1 MDLLDIDRDGKI
13 TENELFRVLSGEASQ
28 EIVEQTIRKIASGAK
43 SFSSMAEYVKDLVRK
58 FDRDSDGLLSIQE
71 LTDGLKKIGISLT
84 NKEIQ
89 ALMTKLDLNRD
100 GEVSAEEI
108 LKTLSSVGTGFAVS
122 SSSSSSTLDNVIS
135 KMVLNGKS
143 FPSLKDY
150 AKHLIRKWDKDSDG
164 IITFSEL
171 CDGIYKLNIMISQQ
185 DKKALMDLLDIDRD
199 GKITE
204 TELFR
209 VLSGGNASEIID
221 QTLRK
226 IAGGAQGYSN
236 LGDYT
241 RELVRKFDKDNDGLI
256 SIHELADGLAK
267 LGIFLT

>member
-1 MDLLDIDRDGKI
+1 
-13 TENELFRVLSGEASQ
+13 
-28 EIVEQTIRKIASGAK
+28 
-43 SFSSMAEYVKDLVRK
+43 MAEYVRDLVRK
-58 FDRDSDGLLSIQE
+58 FDRNSDGLLSIQE
-71 LTDGLKKIGISLT
+71 LTDGLRKIGISLT
-84 NKEIQ
+84 SKEIQ

-108 LKTLSSVGTGFAVS
+108 LKTLSSVGSGFAVS
-122 SSSSSSTLDNVIS
+122 STSSTLDNVIN
-135 KMVLNGKS
+135 KMVLSGKS

-171 CDGIYKLNIMISQQ
+171 CDGIYKLNIMISQP
-185 DKKALMDLLDIDRD
+185 DKRALMDLLDIDRD

-209 VLSGGNASEIID
+209 VLSGGAAPEIID

-236 LGDYT
+236 LADYS
-241 RELVRKFDKDNDGLI
+241 RDLVRKFDKNGDGLI

>member
-1 MDLLDIDRDGKI
+1 
-13 TENELFRVLSGEASQ
+13 
-28 EIVEQTIRKIASGAK
+28 
-43 SFSSMAEYVKDLVRK
+43 MAEYVRDLVRK
-58 FDRDSDGLLSIQE
+58 FDRNSDGLLSIQE
-71 LTDGLKKIGISLT
+71 LTDGLRKIGISLT

-108 LKTLSSVGTGFAVS
+108 LKTLSSIGTGFAVS
-122 SSSSSSTLDNVIS
+122 PSSNSTLDNVIS
-135 KMVLNGKS
+135 KMVQSGKS

-171 CDGIYKLNIMISQQ
+171 CDGIYKLNIMISQP
-185 DKKALMDLLDIDRD
+185 DKRALMELLDIDRD

-209 VLSGGNASEIID
+209 VLSGGASPEIID

-236 LGDYT
+236 LAEYSRD
-241 RELVRKFDKDNDGLI
+241 LVRKFDTNGDGLI
-256 SIHELADGLAK
+256 SIYELADGLAK

>member
-1 MDLLDIDRDGKI
+1 M
-13 TENELFRVLSGEASQ
+13 T
-28 EIVEQTIRKIASGAK
+28 
-43 SFSSMAEYVKDLVRK
+43 EYVRDLVRK
-58 FDRDSDGLLSIQE
+58 FDRNSDGLLSIQE
-71 LTDGLKKIGISLT
+71 LTDGLRKIGIALT

-108 LKTLSSVGTGFAVS
+108 LKTLSSFGSGFAVS
-122 SSSSSSTLDNVIS
+122 SSSSSTTLDSVIS
-135 KMVLNGKS
+135 KMVQSGKS

-185 DKKALMDLLDIDRD
+185 DKRGLMDLLDIDRD

-209 VLSGGNASEIID
+209 VLSGGAAPEIID

-226 IAGGAQGYSN
+226 ISGGA
-236 LGDYT
+236 
-241 RELVRKFDKDNDGLI
+241 
-256 SIHELADGLAK
+256 
-267 LGIFLT
+267 

>member
-1 MDLLDIDRDGKI
+1 
-13 TENELFRVLSGEASQ
+13 
-28 EIVEQTIRKIASGAK
+28 
-43 SFSSMAEYVKDLVRK
+43 MAEYVRDLVRK
-58 FDRDSDGLLSIQE
+58 FDRNSDGLLSIQE
-71 LTDGLKKIGISLT
+71 LTDGLRKIGISLT
-84 NKEIQ
+84 TKEIQ

-108 LKTLSSVGTGFAVS
+108 LKTLSSFGSGFAVS
-122 SSSSSSTLDNVIS
+122 STTSTLDNVIN
-135 KMVLNGKS
+135 KMVLSGKS

-171 CDGIYKLNIMISQQ
+171 CDGIYKLNIMISQP
-185 DKKALMDLLDIDRD
+185 DKRALMDLLDIDRD

-209 VLSGGNASEIID
+209 VLSGGAAPEIID

-236 LGDYT
+236 LADYS
-241 RELVRKFDKDNDGLI
+241 RDLVRKFDKNGDGLI

-267 LGIFLT
+267 MGIFLT

>member
-1 MDLLDIDRDGKI
+1 
-13 TENELFRVLSGEASQ
+13 
-28 EIVEQTIRKIASGAK
+28 
-43 SFSSMAEYVKDLVRK
+43 MAEYVRDLVRK
-58 FDRDSDGLLSIQE
+58 FDRNSDGLLSIQE
-71 LTDGLKKIGISLT
+71 LTDGLRKIGISLT
-84 NKEIQ
+84 TKEIQ

-108 LKTLSSVGTGFAVS
+108 LKTLSSFGSGFAVS
-122 SSSSSSTLDNVIS
+122 STTSTLDNVIN
-135 KMVLNGKS
+135 KMVLSGKS

-171 CDGIYKLNIMISQQ
+171 CDGIYKLNIMISQP
-185 DKKALMDLLDIDRD
+185 DKRALMDLLDIDRD

-209 VLSGGNASEIID
+209 VLSGGAAPEIID

-236 LGDYT
+236 LAEYSRD
-241 RELVRKFDKDNDGLI
+241 LVRKFDKNGDGLI

>member
-1 MDLLDIDRDGKI
+1 
-13 TENELFRVLSGEASQ
+13 
-28 EIVEQTIRKIASGAK
+28 
-43 SFSSMAEYVKDLVRK
+43 MAEYVRDLVRK
-58 FDRDSDGLLSIQE
+58 FDRNSDGLLSIQE
-71 LTDGLKKIGISLT
+71 LTDGLRKIGISLT
-84 NKEIQ
+84 SKEIQ

-108 LKTLSSVGTGFAVS
+108 LKTLSGVGSGFAV
-122 SSSSSSTLDNVIS
+122 SSSSSTLDNVIN

-185 DKKALMDLLDIDRD
+185 DKRALMDLLDIDRD

-204 TELFR
+204 NELFR
-209 VLSGGNASEIID
+209 VLSGGAAPEIID

-226 IAGGAQGYSN
+226 IAGGAKGYSN
-236 LGDYT
+236 LADYS
-241 RELVRKFDKDNDGLI
+241 RDLVRKFDKNGDGLI

>member
-1 MDLLDIDRDGKI
+1 
-13 TENELFRVLSGEASQ
+13 
-28 EIVEQTIRKIASGAK
+28 
-43 SFSSMAEYVKDLVRK
+43 MAEYVRDLVRK
-58 FDRDSDGLLSIQE
+58 FDRNSDGLLSIQE
-71 LTDGLKKIGISLT
+71 LTDGLRKIGISLT
-84 NKEIQ
+84 SKEIQ

-108 LKTLSSVGTGFAVS
+108 LKTLSSVGSGFAV
-122 SSSSSSTLDNVIS
+122 SSSSSTLDNVIN
-135 KMVLNGKS
+135 KMVLSGKS

-171 CDGIYKLNIMISQQ
+171 CDGIYKLNIMISQP
-185 DKKALMDLLDIDRD
+185 DKRGLMDLLDIDRD

-209 VLSGGNASEIID
+209 VLSGGAAPEIID

-226 IAGGAQGYSN
+226 IAGGAKGYSN
-236 LGDYT
+236 LADYS
-241 RELVRKFDKDNDGLI
+241 RDLVRKFDKNGDGLI